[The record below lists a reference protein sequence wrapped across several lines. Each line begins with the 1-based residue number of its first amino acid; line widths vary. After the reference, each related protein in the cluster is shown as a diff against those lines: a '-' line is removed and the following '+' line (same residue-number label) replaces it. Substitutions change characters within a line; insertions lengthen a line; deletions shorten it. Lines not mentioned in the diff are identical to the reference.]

1 MKFLYSKINPNASFC
16 ICVADSFKKPLRTE
30 ITDQKIMVQLS
41 AFFFEGSKCDTT
53 IKLSPLNLRDYWRW
67 MVTSVFIYADTF
79 VSNFWS
85 FKYSL
90 VAGQSFYLTNALLH
104 RGQLQEGLKLIIL
117 LKE

>member
-1 MKFLYSKINPNASFC
+1 M
-16 ICVADSFKKPLRTE
+16 CVADSFKKPLRTE
-30 ITDQKIMVQLS
+30 ITDQKKMVQLS
-41 AFFFEGSKCDTT
+41 AFVFEGSKSDTT
-53 IKLSPLNLRDYWRW
+53 IKLSPLNPRDYWRW

-104 RGQLQEGLKLIIL
+104 RGQLQEELKPIIL